1 MTQALRGAFNSD
13 CRSAS
18 VAWGGFMWI
27 CPLTFSN
34 LYFMYSIPLVLYFHK
49 GPLFSLM
56 QDSSK
61 RQKSNCLYDPV
72 NIAVSTAS
80 TKTMPVVLQCLGIK
94 SSSLFGKCVH
104 PESGVIHGRNTDI
117 SCQKLFVI
125 QTK

>member
-1 MTQALRGAFNSD
+1 MIAGLPVWPGED
-13 CRSAS
+13 LCGSAHLLL
-18 VAWGGFMWI
+18 AM
-27 CPLTFSN
+27 

-56 QDSSK
+56 QDSST
-61 RQKSNCLYDPV
+61 RQKSNCLYDLV

-117 SCQKLFVI
+117 SRQKLFVI